1 MTACCFTK
9 HQDIAKSVG
18 VPVMIEPDEVMVDLK
33 AEEERLE
40 ALIQRSIEQKK
51 DIRKLNAE
59 LDRLEEDI
67 AEAEAEAISSEQVET

>member
-1 MTACCFTK
+1 
-9 HQDIAKSVG
+9 
-18 VPVMIEPDEVMVDLK
+18 MIEPDEVMVDLK

-40 ALIQRSIEQKK
+40 ALIQRPIEQKK